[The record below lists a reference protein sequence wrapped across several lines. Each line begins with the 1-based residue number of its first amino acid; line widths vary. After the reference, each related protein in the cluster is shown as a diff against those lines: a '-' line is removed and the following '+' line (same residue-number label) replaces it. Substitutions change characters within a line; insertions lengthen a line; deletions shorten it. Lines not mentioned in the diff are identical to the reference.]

1 MYLDNAHTPVEVLK
15 QALPVLQIPEPLLV
29 VLVVAVHTEKFK
41 RVFDFFAVRGA
52 ERKFQTDIVLHFL
65 VVHVAGILRHE
76 IDSGVHGASGT
87 DKFVGEGF
95 PLCHL

>member
-29 VLVVAVHTEKFK
+29 VLVVAVHAEKFQ
-41 RVFDFFAVRGA
+41 RVFNLLAVRGA